1 MLFVSKC
8 LVQMPTRP
16 PSVDTWLSSGLPIT
30 DPKFVKTLRLRRSLP
45 LENRVQSVEGQRAF
59 STGELL
65 MANRMTKQ
73 CVHIPCLCNVAN
85 GQEYCG
91 QSCRDAGSDDVEIAC
106 QCDHPAYPA
115 DS

>member
-1 MLFVSKC
+1 M
-8 LVQMPTRP
+8 
-16 PSVDTWLSSGLPIT
+16 
-30 DPKFVKTLRLRRSLP
+30 
-45 LENRVQSVEGQRAF
+45 ENRVHSVEGQRAF
-59 STGELL
+59 STAELL

-73 CVHIPCLCNVAN
+73 RAHIPCLCNVAN

-91 QSCRDAGSDDVEIAC
+91 QSCPDAGSDDVEIAG